1 MESPTMEMPTNLPS
15 LFAAV
20 LAAFLLSACA
30 GGDRRNP
37 ENRPAH
43 HTEDGFRNPHL
54 TESKRGLFRFFRM
67 KYFGEE
73 KFADDPAEVDRI
85 PVAKPDLERIHRP
98 ADSLRITWIGHATA
112 LVQFPGLTVLT
123 DPVFSER
130 ASPVSFAGPKRVLP
144 PALSLDQLPPVDIVL
159 ISHSHYDHLDTPTV
173 KALGDTVLWIVPLGL
188 KSWFEGK
195 GVSPGRVREFDW
207 WDSAKIEGARVTA
220 APMQHWSARGFG
232 DRNET
237 LWASWVVESGGY
249 SFWFCGDTGYNPV
262 QFKEIGERFGGFDLA
277 MIPIGAYDP
286 RWFMKDA
293 HVNPEE
299 AVKIHAE
306 VRSNFTLAHHWGNF
320 RLTAE
325 PLDEPPR
332 RLAEAMAA
340 AGELP
345 PFEAFAVGET
355 REIGERIGKAF

>member
-1 MESPTMEMPTNLPS
+1 MEWSSNLALPFAA
-15 LFAAV
+15 LFAGV
-20 LAAFLLSACA
+20 LLLACA

-37 ENRPAH
+37 ETRPAH
-43 HTEDGFRNPHL
+43 HTETGFRNPHP
-54 TESKRGLFRFFRM
+54 TESKRGLFRFIRM

-85 PVAKPDLERIHRP
+85 PVVKPDLERIHRP
-98 ADSLRITWIGHATA
+98 AESLRVTWIGHATA

-159 ISHSHYDHLDTPTV
+159 ISHNHYDHLDTPTV
-173 KALGDTVLWIVPLGL
+173 QTLGDSVLWLVPLGL

-195 GVSPGRVREFDW
+195 GVSSDRVREFDW
-207 WDSAKIEGARVTA
+207 WDSEEIQGARLTA

-237 LWASWVVESGGY
+237 LWASWVVERDGY
-249 SFWFCGDTGYNPV
+249 SFWFCGDTGYNPI

-299 AVKIHAE
+299 AMKIHAE
-306 VRSNFTLAHHWGNF
+306 VRSSFTVAHHWGTF

-325 PLDEPPR
+325 PLDEPPG

-340 AGELP
+340 ADDLP
-345 PFEAFAVGET
+345 PFLAPAVGET
-355 REIGERIGKAF
+355 REIATASRGQISE

>member
-1 MESPTMEMPTNLPS
+1 MEWSSNLALS
-15 LFAAV
+15 FAALFAAV
-20 LAAFLLSACA
+20 ISLACA
-30 GGDRRNP
+30 GGERRSP
-37 ENRPAH
+37 ESRPAH

-54 TESKRGLFRFFRM
+54 AEPKRGLFRYFRM
-67 KYFGEE
+67 KYFGDEE
-73 KFADDPAEVDRI
+73 FANDPAEVDRI
-85 PVAKPDLERIHRP
+85 PVREADLDAIRRP
-98 ADSLRITWIGHATA
+98 AESLRITWIGHATA
-112 LVQFPGLTVLT
+112 LVQFPGLALLT

-159 ISHSHYDHLDTPTV
+159 ISHNHYDHLDTPTV
-173 KALGDTVLWIVPLGL
+173 QTLGDSVLWIVPLGL

-195 GVSPGRVREFDW
+195 GVSPDRVREFDW
-207 WDSAKIEGARVTA
+207 WDSAEAEGAKITA

-237 LWASWVVESGGY
+237 LWASWVVERDGY

-262 QFKEIGERFGGFDLA
+262 QFKEIGEHFGGFDLA

-286 RWFMKDA
+286 RWFMKNA

-306 VRSNFTLAHHWGNF
+306 VRSRFTLAHHWGKF

-325 PLDEPPR
+325 PLDEPPA
-332 RLAEAMAA
+332 RLAQAMAA
-340 AGELP
+340 AGDLP

-355 REIGERIGKAF
+355 REIGGKSGGAS